1 MTALTKDKNTLAKDR
16 ERSIN
21 MKVAATTK
29 LFAGAGICSDALGN
43 AVAAA
48 DVAGLATMGIA
59 EEQVDNSAGAAGDL
73 EIRVR
78 KGVFEFETS
87 GGSAVTAADVGRVV
101 FWLDD
106 QTVVKAAG
114 VTNDVKAGILDS
126 IDVESGKPWVK
137 LFDET
142 VL

>member
-1 MTALTKDKNTLAKDR
+1 MAALTKDKNTLAKDR

-29 LFAGAGICSDALGN
+29 LFAGAGVCSDALGN
-43 AVAAA
+43 AVAAS
-48 DVAGLATMGIA
+48 DTAGLATMGIA

-73 EIRVR
+73 ELRVR
-78 KGVFEFETS
+78 KGVFELDTT
-87 GGSAVTAADVGRVV
+87 GANAVTAADIGRVV

-106 QTVVKAAG
+106 QNVVKAAG
-114 VTNDVKAGILDS
+114 VTNNIKAGLLDS